1 MAGAIRGL
9 CGSIRSEGLEP
20 ENPWK
25 GHSSNPA
32 TVVVVGETHPVAIQA
47 EGVTTEVDGIHRAAM
62 ITALAGA
69 VATTTVEGVVVA
81 TTTVE
86 DVVVATTTVEDV
98 VVATTTAG
106 EVAVATTTAG
116 EVAVATTTAGEVA
129 VATTTAGEV
138 VVGAVRAMPSNEG
151 SATEA
156 IAVVSHTIVEVAAED
171 VAVATL
177 TVEEATG
184 DDHGARTTTTTGE
197 EVGQETSVLA
207 KQLMR
212 N

>member
-1 MAGAIRGL
+1 
-9 CGSIRSEGLEP
+9 
-20 ENPWK
+20 
-25 GHSSNPA
+25 
-32 TVVVVGETHPVAIQA
+32 
-47 EGVTTEVDGIHRAAM
+47 M

-86 DVVVATTTVEDV
+86 DV
-98 VVATTTAG
+98 
-106 EVAVATTTAG
+106 
-116 EVAVATTTAGEVA
+116 A

-151 SATEA
+151 IATEA